1 MFLRKAGT
9 FVASIGVAAFLVVAV
24 AGTSQAASVERG
36 KDLYMKN
43 CAVCHG
49 DKGQG
54 RGGPMGWFTGGG
66 GETTNLIGNQLN
78 NQNFLAMA
86 SDEYLKETIKRGRP
100 GRPMPSFKA
109 QFSEQEIEDIV
120 AFLRSWQKV
129 DPISLDPNPVWGNPE
144 DGKVLFKGACASCH
158 GVNGEGT
165 DFGPALNNQVF
176 LELASDDFIR
186 QTIIRGRPGTVM
198 KPFLKGSDLAVAELE
213 PYQINDIV
221 SYIRT
226 WDKRAREKL
235 EPWLLPFSK

>member
-1 MFLRKAGT
+1 M
-9 FVASIGVAAFLVVAV
+9 
-24 AGTSQAASVERG
+24 
-36 KDLYMKN
+36 
-43 CAVCHG
+43 
-49 DKGQG
+49 
-54 RGGPMGWFTGGG
+54 
-66 GETTNLIGNQLN
+66 
-78 NQNFLAMA
+78 
-86 SDEYLKETIKRGRP
+86 
-100 GRPMPSFKA
+100 
-109 QFSEQEIEDIV
+109 
-120 AFLRSWQKV
+120 
-129 DPISLDPNPVWGNPE
+129 
-144 DGKVLFKGACASCH
+144 LFKGACASCH